1 MVTHLIASGLYSSRH
16 FNVSF
21 INLVA
26 FLTFQFCAVK
36 YLEMDASEEN
46 VVNLSGNVP
55 TNLLTSSICQNM
67 GKKDISF
74 PQQLGKR
81 KNEKW
86 TFLRCSADI
95 KGFSQPFEVHFAV
108 LIASEV
114 VFLEGRK
121 IRYQPPILV
130 DHTCLL
136 LTSILHSEWST
147 LIEGSF
153 H

>member
-1 MVTHLIASGLYSSRH
+1 MIASGLYSSRH

-21 INLVA
+21 KDLVA
-26 FLTFQFCAVK
+26 FLTFQFCAIK

-74 PQQLGKR
+74 PQQHGKR

-95 KGFSQPFEVHFAV
+95 KGFSQAIEVHFAV
-108 LIASEV
+108 SALIASEV
-114 VFLEGRK
+114 VFLERRK

-130 DHTCLL
+130 YHTCLV
-136 LTSILHSEWST
+136 S
-147 LIEGSF
+147 
-153 H
+153 